1 MREVIGT
8 EEIDLIKKMYQNHPP
23 KDITAYCQMFQHL
36 KFDWRKV
43 ADKNGYL
50 DHKVIAD
57 VLKDQPT
64 DIRCDFL
71 AQLIWGIVKG
81 RYEQL
86 LDHAFGQPVLH

>member
-23 KDITAYCQMFQHL
+23 KDITAYGQMFHHL
-36 KFDWRKV
+36 RFDWRKLV
-43 ADKNGYL
+43 DEKGYL
-50 DHKVIAD
+50 APIVIAD
-57 VLKDQPT
+57 VLKDQTT

-71 AQLIWGIVKG
+71 AQLIWAIAKG